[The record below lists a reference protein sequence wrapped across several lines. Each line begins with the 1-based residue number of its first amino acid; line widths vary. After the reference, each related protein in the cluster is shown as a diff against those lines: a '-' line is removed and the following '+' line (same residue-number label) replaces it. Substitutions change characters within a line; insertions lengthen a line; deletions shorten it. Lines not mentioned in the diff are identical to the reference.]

1 MSFSLERSVEIS
13 KSLSLSR
20 LRGAIDAQVRGPS
33 RSIMG
38 GLPNRRCS
46 GAAWRGDQGDRE
58 LNARLRLGAPAHLAA
73 R

>member
-38 GLPNRRCS
+38 GLPNPSLQRSGLARRSGRPRSENATGGS
-46 GAAWRGDQGDRE
+46 GAT
-58 LNARLRLGAPAHLAA
+58 AHLA